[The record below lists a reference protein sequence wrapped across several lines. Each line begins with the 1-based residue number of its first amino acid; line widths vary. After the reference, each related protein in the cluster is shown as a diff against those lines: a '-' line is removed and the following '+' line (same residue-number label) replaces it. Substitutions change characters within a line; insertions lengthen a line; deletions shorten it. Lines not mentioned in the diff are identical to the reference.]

1 MFGTKSFPA
10 CKIAQSTNGESNSLV
25 KNRGKG
31 VGEAARVGVGAGV
44 SVTGMGVGGSV
55 AVGEDKSAGVAVAGW
70 QAVMR
75 MRHPIR
81 RKFFMMPIKT

>member
-1 MFGTKSFPA
+1 
-10 CKIAQSTNGESNSLV
+10 
-25 KNRGKG
+25 
-31 VGEAARVGVGAGV
+31 
-44 SVTGMGVGGSV
+44 MGVGGSV
-55 AVGEDKSAGVAVAGW
+55 AVGEDKSAGVGVAGW

>member
-1 MFGTKSFPA
+1 MFGTNEFPA
-10 CKIAQSTNGESNSLV
+10 CKIDQSTNGESNSSV

-31 VGEAARVGVGAGV
+31 VGEATRVGVGAGV
-44 SVTGMGVGGSV
+44 SVPVIGVGGNV
-55 AVGEDKSAGVAVAGW
+55 AVGEDKSAGVGVAGW

-81 RKFFMMPIKT
+81 RKFFMMLIKT